1 MHLSPIACTRLVH
14 WNIKTSFFFQMSS
27 TDNVSWYCTH
37 TIHRRQSLTRK
48 HLTCVC
54 TTSLS
59 IWIYA
64 FFFQRKINFS
74 HVHEISCWWRAI
86 GRRKTINKFKNWLY
100 WYCWITL
107 VCLDRCLK
115 VKESD
120 YSVPIIFHNDCCLH
134 KLNIFKSFACS
145 RNVMHKCSWTA
156 TPLFAACLYIYYLIL
171 LSHM

>member
-1 MHLSPIACTRLVH
+1 MHYILINL
-14 WNIKTSFFFQMSS
+14 NIC
-27 TDNVSWYCTH
+27 N
-37 TIHRRQSLTRK
+37 
-48 HLTCVC
+48 
-54 TTSLS
+54 
-59 IWIYA
+59 
-64 FFFQRKINFS
+64 FFQRKINFS

-115 VKESD
+115 VKECD

-171 LSHM
+171 LSYVTLRKALQPRSEFCSQNLLCNLHLQSTHKIYCRQ